1 MFRVSSHQIM
11 SRSNPGI
18 NVVYALYN
26 DVVCDDSSTV
36 EDIGIAPFSV
46 MYMCSDLYEIHVDL
60 CNESSITL
68 YKSYCTP
75 FQTLLLD
82 LSVVSVSEFNECN
95 VDSRYL
101 SVYFL
106 QSSKEYSLSA
116 CSEQIY
122 RLFDS
127 STVHLRCQ
135 QSVVLS
141 SSLHC
146 RVSPKSPV

>member
-1 MFRVSSHQIM
+1 M

-18 NVVYALYN
+18 IVVYALYN

-82 LSVVSVSEFNECN
+82 LSVVSVSEFNVEPVQRRFPISLC
-95 VDSRYL
+95 L
-101 SVYFL
+101 LPSVL
-106 QSSKEYSLSA
+106 QGVFPFRLFRANLPTLRLVYRPSPLSA
-116 CSEQIY
+116 E
-122 RLFDS
+122 RRPFFFP
-127 STVHLRCQ
+127 
-135 QSVVLS
+135 
-141 SSLHC
+141 SL